1 MLNQIVA
8 KFNTTLFQQKLQIIN
23 LLLTPEYEYVK
34 ILIHDI
40 IQLL

>member
-8 KFNTTLFQQKLQIIN
+8 KFNTTLFQQQHQIIN
-23 LLLTPEYEYVK
+23 LLLTPKYEYVK